1 MTPNPQQDPNVSSYD
16 PEQKKKTPLGW
27 LLALLAL
34 LAALVIG
41 LGLFFMNRDNNDDA
55 QDTSGNTAAS
65 ASASPSSSEEATSQA
80 SPSESAEASE
90 SASATASESASASA
104 TASSSAEKSGNASAD
119 KDVETRE
126 YNGSGNKVVEIE
138 KPAGASD
145 AAWFEYEFT
154 GEKANSAITINSLT
168 KNDDFT
174 GLHAYVPGQNSSGSF
189 WLDSDPIHTGETEKL
204 EIIADGDWTI
214 KVRSAEDAPTYSSG
228 DTVEGTG
235 PAAFHYEAEKAT
247 EVDVNYTS
255 SMNNLGQFRLVAY
268 DAQGESQQLF
278 NRNVRTVDETVEFPA
293 SNQTI
298 ELNAVTGDWKL
309 VLK

>member
-1 MTPNPQQDPNVSSYD
+1 MTPSPQQDPNVSSYD

-65 ASASPSSSEEATSQA
+65 AS
-80 SPSESAEASE
+80 
-90 SASATASESASASA
+90 ESASASA

-126 YNGSGNKVVEIE
+126 YNGSGNEVVEIE

-168 KNDDFT
+168 K
-174 GLHAYVPGQNSSGSF
+174 
-189 WLDSDPIHTGETEKL
+189 
-204 EIIADGDWTI
+204 
-214 KVRSAEDAPTYSSG
+214 
-228 DTVEGTG
+228 
-235 PAAFHYEAEKAT
+235 
-247 EVDVNYTS
+247 
-255 SMNNLGQFRLVAY
+255 
-268 DAQGESQQLF
+268 
-278 NRNVRTVDETVEFPA
+278 
-293 SNQTI
+293 
-298 ELNAVTGDWKL
+298 
-309 VLK
+309 